1 MKKVE
6 VYQDEQTG
14 FVSISASSSNEIDK
28 LIDKLFQTLNDQ
40 LLGTLIDSSSFV
52 VRTIIFD
59 NSTHNDILIGAF
71 KIIFSLLSEEYPD
84 KVRYISKRS
93 EDDEED
99 ERKTVK
105 RTNEV

>member
-1 MKKVE
+1 MKKIE
-6 VYQDEQTG
+6 VYQDENEQTG
-14 FVSISASSSNEIDK
+14 FISISALSSNEIDK

-40 LLGTLIDSSSFV
+40 LLGTLIDASSFV

-84 KVRYISKRS
+84 KVNYISNNR
-93 EDDEED
+93 EDEED
-99 ERKTVK
+99 ES
-105 RTNEV
+105 